1 MYKNDL
7 LEQTYVAT
15 YQFFIIQNIS
25 INVLIIVNI
34 LNVAERIKGRKLIE

>member
-15 YQFFIIQNIS
+15 YQIFISQNIS
-25 INVLIIVNI
+25 IHVIIIVNI
-34 LNVAERIKGRKLIE
+34 LNVAKRIKGQK